1 MWNNGEVKT
10 YAIILCGGSGS
21 RLWPRS
27 RSKHPKH
34 LLELDGGVTLVQQT
48 VERLG
53 LPAECVYCVTEGS
66 HDRLL
71 RQQVPGIPAENI
83 VVEPARKGTAG
94 ALALALGALAVRA
107 APEDVVVF
115 LPADQLI
122 QDGQEFRRTF
132 AAWAEAARRERRLV
146 ALGIQPTYP
155 STGFGYIR
163 QGRRLR
169 NIEGFDVFEISQFVE
184 KPNEVTARGYLKDG
198 EYLWNAG
205 MSAAQFGVFRSEYAD
220 HLPVHAAFIEQ
231 VATGNATKQMLAKAY
246 LALQEETIDYGILEK
261 SANLAVIPASFDWA
275 DVGSWA
281 DLHDVLEH
289 DENDNVF
296 EGEYVDIDT
305 KNCFVYSPKQ
315 LVATIGVE
323 NLVIINTKD
332 AVLICPKD
340 RSQDVKKV
348 VEKLKQSGQK
358 KFL

>member
-1 MWNNGEVKT
+1 MKT

-34 LLELDGGVTLVQQT
+34 LLELNGGVTLVQQT
-48 VERLG
+48 VKRLA
-53 LPAECVYCVTEGS
+53 LPAEQVYCVTEAS
-66 HDRLL
+66 HDDLL
-71 RQQVPGIPAENI
+71 RQQVPEIPSENI
-83 VVEPARKGTAG
+83 VVEPDRKGTAG
-94 ALALALGALAVRA
+94 AMALALGAATRRA
-107 APEDVVVF
+107 KDEDVIVF

-122 QDGQEFRRTF
+122 QETREFQRTF
-132 AAWAEAARRERRLV
+132 RAWMEAAKLEKRLV

-155 STGFGYIR
+155 STGFGYINT
-163 QGRRLR
+163 GSRLR
-169 NIEGFDVFEISQFVE
+169 NLDGFDVFEIKQFIE
-184 KPNEVTARGYLKDG
+184 KPSEVTARGYLKSG
-198 EYLWNAG
+198 KYLWNAG
-205 MSAAQFGVFRSEYAD
+205 MCAAPFGVFRDEYEA
-220 HLPVHAAFIEQ
+220 HLPVHAAFI
-231 VATGNATKQMLAKAY
+231 KQMAAGNGTKEAVSKAY
-246 LALQEETIDYGILEK
+246 LGLPDETVDYGILEK
-261 SANLAVIPASFDWA
+261 SDNLAVIPASFDWA

-348 VEKLKQSGQK
+348 VEKLKQDGRK
-358 KFL
+358 RFL